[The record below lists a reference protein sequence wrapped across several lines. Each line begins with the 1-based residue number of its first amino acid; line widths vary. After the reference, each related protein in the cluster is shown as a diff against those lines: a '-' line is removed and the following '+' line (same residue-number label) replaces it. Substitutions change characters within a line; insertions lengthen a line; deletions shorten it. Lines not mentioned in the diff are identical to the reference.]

1 MSLRTELREAL
12 DDVVPARSAPGMRE
26 RVMQTTLATKR
37 RQRKGRMVYQ
47 MRFPLALVAA
57 VLIVALAV
65 AGLITWNALRNNV
78 APVGPVN
85 LTPLQQLE
93 ARPLVMPRATSQQ
106 TCTDHPGANK
116 LGFQYG
122 DGPVYGNGGWETS
135 TSWGYYFDATYYVA
149 ATVPGPILVRGEDLI
164 SGKPMVFVGP
174 KTDGTITGPAV
185 GTDASQ
191 SPSTLRTE
199 FVIDPSNP
207 PRTFFVRQGLPKD
220 YVGCFGIQMDGPTF
234 TEWVSQFGA
243 P

>member
-1 MSLRTELREAL
+1 MSFRAELREAL
-12 DDVVPARSAPGMRE
+12 NDVVPTRPTPGMRE
-26 RVMQTTLATKR
+26 RVLQTTLAHKR
-37 RQRKGRMVYQ
+37 RQRKERMVYQ

-57 VLIVALAV
+57 VLLVAV
-65 AGLITWNALRNNV
+65 AAAGLMTWNALHNNV

-85 LTPLQQLE
+85 VTPLQQLE
-93 ARPLVMPRATSQQ
+93 ARPLVMPRASSQQ
-106 TCTDHPGANK
+106 TCTDHPGVNR

-135 TSWGYYFDATYYVA
+135 TSWGYFYDVTYYVP
-149 ATVPGPILVRGEDLI
+149 ATVPGPILLRGEDLI
-164 SGKPMVFVGP
+164 SGKAMVFVGP
-174 KTDGTITGPAV
+174 KTEGTIVGPAV
-185 GTDASQ
+185 GTDPSQ

-234 TEWVSQFGA
+234 TEWVSQWGA